1 MELDTIAAIS
11 TPIGEGGIAIIRISG
26 EKAIEIVDSLFESKQ
41 RLINAASHT
50 VHYGFINDTKKHI
63 LDEVLVTVMRA
74 PKTFTREDVVEVNC
88 HGGIIVVNKV
98 FNAIIDN
105 GARIAEPGEFSK
117 RAFLNGRIDLSQAE
131 AIIDLIRSKTDRA
144 MKVAL
149 KQVEGKLSKKI
160 KEIRENILE
169 TLAFIEV
176 NIDYPEH
183 DINEVT
189 YDYLINK
196 TMSAKKEIV
205 FLLERANEG
214 KILRDGLSTAIIGR
228 PNVGK
233 SSLLNTMIKENKAIV
248 TDIPGTTRDII
259 EEYINIKGIPLK
271 LIDTA
276 GIRKTEDFV
285 EKLGVE
291 KSKKVLMDADLVLLV
306 FNNNEILVEE
316 DFDLLDLVKD
326 NKVIV
331 VINKTD
337 LPKKIEENLIK
348 NKLNNAIFVYTS
360 LITEQGIAELED
372 AIKELFFAGDLHSDD
387 LTYVSNSRHIN
398 LLKKAEISLKDAIK
412 SINNA
417 MPIDIIAI
425 DLSNTYAV
433 LGEIIGE
440 SVDEDLAN
448 QIFSKFCVGK

>member
-11 TPIGEGGIAIIRISG
+11 TPIGEGGIAIIRVSG
-26 EKAIEIVDSLFESKQ
+26 EKAIEIVDSLFVSKE
-41 RLINAASHT
+41 RLVNSISHT
-50 VHYGFINDTKKHI
+50 VHYGYIKDNSNNI
-63 LDEVLVTVMRA
+63 LDEVLVTIMRA

-98 FNAIIDN
+98 FNTIIEN

-144 MKVAL
+144 MNVAL
-149 KQVEGKLSKKI
+149 RQVEGKLSKKI
-160 KEIRENILE
+160 KEIREIILE

-183 DINEVT
+183 DIDEVT

-196 TMSAKKEIV
+196 SLLAHKEIV

-214 KILRDGLSTAIIGR
+214 KILREGIATAIIGR

-233 SSLLNTMIKENKAIV
+233 SSLLNKMIKENKAIV
-248 TDIPGTTRDII
+248 TDVPGTTRDII

-285 EKLGVE
+285 EKIGVE
-291 KSKKVLMDADLVLLV
+291 KSKKVLLESDLVLLV
-306 FNNNEILVEE
+306 FNNNEILTDE
-316 DFDLLDLVKD
+316 DFELLNLVKD
-326 NKVIV
+326 IKVIV

-337 LPKKIEENLIK
+337 LPKKIEEEQIK
-348 NKLNNAIFVYTS
+348 NSLNNAIFVYTS
-360 LITEQGIAELED
+360 LITEQGIEELEN
-372 AIKELFFAGDLHSDD
+372 AIKELFFAGDLYSDD

-398 LLKKAEISLKDAIK
+398 LLKKAKNSLSDAIT
-412 SINNA
+412 SIENFI
-417 MPIDIIAI
+417 PIDIVAI
-425 DLSNTYAV
+425 DLNNTYEA

-440 SVDEDLAN
+440 SIDEDLAN
-448 QIFSKFCVGK
+448 HIFSNFCVGK